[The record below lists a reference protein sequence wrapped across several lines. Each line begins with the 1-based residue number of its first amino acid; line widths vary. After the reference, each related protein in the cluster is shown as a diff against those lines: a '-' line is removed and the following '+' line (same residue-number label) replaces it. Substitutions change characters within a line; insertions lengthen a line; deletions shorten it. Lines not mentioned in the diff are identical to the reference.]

1 MGLLEGRWTSFC
13 GLEME
18 FMEFI
23 EEIQISH
30 ATQATDICRYA
41 TEELAWKMGTAGEL
55 FAADSESQGASGS
68 AWRERRAFRTLRNLG
83 VSELQTGFQG
93 PRGVSSRSRACGLTQ

>member
-68 AWRERRAFRTLRNLG
+68 AWRERRAFRT
-83 VSELQTGFQG
+83 
-93 PRGVSSRSRACGLTQ
+93 